1 MLVYLPMYTNSIAGH
16 ERVVK
21 PLSVPVICNRALF
34 ILAGIVLTRLQEL
47 FLHMAGELFF
57 TAITE
62 AAGGQVF

>member
-1 MLVYLPMYTNSIAGH
+1 M
-16 ERVVK
+16 VK